1 MGKKEEGRW
10 SDITCTRK
18 CIYQQYVHMLLTYV
32 HAKMLTEGSVLFND
46 VLSTFYLCLYG
57 VGHMAKNHLDSDR
70 GNPLPAL
77 HGLLF

>member
-1 MGKKEEGRW
+1 
-10 SDITCTRK
+10 
-18 CIYQQYVHMLLTYV
+18 MLLTYV
-32 HAKMLTEGSVLFND
+32 HAKVLTEGSVLFND

-77 HGLLF
+77 HGLLRSGQVRVFNVHIQSKLL